1 MAGMNGDVTVGDGD
15 VARRQGVARL
25 TPLRKKIRGKI
36 NDALNLCVTFVLNVT
51 TYPRYKL

>member
-1 MAGMNGDVTVGDGD
+1 MNGDVTVGDGD